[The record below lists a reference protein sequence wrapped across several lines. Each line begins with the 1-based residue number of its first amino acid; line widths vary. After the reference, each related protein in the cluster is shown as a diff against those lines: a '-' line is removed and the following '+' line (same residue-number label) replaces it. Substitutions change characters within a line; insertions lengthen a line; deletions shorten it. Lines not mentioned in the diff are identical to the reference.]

1 MTGKGLSHFSTLHGE
16 PAKRAQNPEWLARC
30 WPKRGKIGPT

>member
-16 PAKRAQNPEWLARC
+16 PAKRAQNPEWLAR
-30 WPKRGKIGPT
+30 